1 MALLNPE
8 SSQAIQDSKFLF
20 AQPLV
25 DDQVGKA
32 IREALGFAK
41 WLLRSIEREGMVS
54 STQSP
59 ALHLEATPR
68 TIGPVPS
75 IASDLED

>member
-32 IREALGFAK
+32 IREALGFANGFCGRLSAK
-41 WLLRSIEREGMVS
+41 VWRAQHNLRPCIWRQRRE
-54 STQSP
+54 
-59 ALHLEATPR
+59 
-68 TIGPVPS
+68 PS
-75 IASDLED
+75 AQCRRLPLT

>member
-32 IREALGFAK
+32 IREALGFADGFCGRLSAK
-41 WLLRSIEREGMVS
+41 VWRS

-59 ALHLEATPR
+59 AFASGGNAANHR
-68 TIGPVPS
+68 PS
-75 IASDLED
+75 AVECL